1 MQKFTRLMCAAL
13 ALCLLAGCNASVEEE
28 TSSSSFST
36 TTATTTTSEAES
48 TTASTSAAST
58 SSSAV
63 NFENIASSELYQA
76 YYFMLF
82 MVKEGHRLPDGFG
95 DLEYDACYAEENQ
108 FVVCDVDGDGVDELV
123 LEWCACEPEAQC
135 TYVFEYETD
144 TDEWNLE
151 LQTAGAAE
159 FYDNGICEAYY
170 IDPAG
175 LYSSYSPYL
184 IYSYSPE
191 TDTFESCGSV
201 SALEKIA
208 CDEQG
213 VDFPTSYDT
222 DSAGVV
228 FTIDYEGYSSD
239 YYNLSEYLD
248 FLGKLQGEY
257 LPTPYMPL
265 IDENLESEFRDR

>member
-1 MQKFTRLMCAAL
+1 MCATL
-13 ALCLLAGCNASVEEE
+13 ALGMLAGCNASVEEE
-28 TSSSSFST
+28 TSSSS
-36 TTATTTTSEAES
+36 TTS
-48 TTASTSAAST
+48 SAAST
-58 SSSAV
+58 TTVSVTTVSETEASSSSSSSAGFTNV
-63 NFENIASSELYQA
+63 ATSELYQA
-76 YYFMLF
+76 YYTLLY

-95 DLEYDACYAEENQ
+95 DLEYDECASDENQ
-108 FVVCDVDGDGVDELV
+108 FVVFDVDSDGVDELV
-123 LEWCACEPEAQC
+123 LEWCSCAPESQC

-151 LQTAGAAE
+151 LQTAGTAE

-170 IDPAG
+170 IEPSG
-175 LYSSYSPYL
+175 LYYNYSPYL

-191 TDTFESCGSV
+191 TDTFVSCGSV

-208 CDEQG
+208 CDDQG
-213 VDFPTSYDT
+213 VDFPASYDT

-248 FLGKLQGEY
+248 FIGELQGEY
-257 LPTPYMPL
+257 LPGPYMVL
-265 IDENLESEFRDR
+265 NDENLLDEFTGR